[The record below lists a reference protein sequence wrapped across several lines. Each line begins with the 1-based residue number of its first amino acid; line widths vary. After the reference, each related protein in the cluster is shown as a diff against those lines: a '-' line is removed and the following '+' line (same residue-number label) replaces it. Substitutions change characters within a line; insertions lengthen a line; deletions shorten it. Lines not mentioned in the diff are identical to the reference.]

1 MLGEGEGDP
10 DPEALR
16 RRKESKSNA
25 EFQKVNALMEANE
38 RQAQAAKTGDTS
50 KLTRKER
57 RKLARVS

>member
-1 MLGEGEGDP
+1 
-10 DPEALR
+10 LR
-16 RRKESKSNA
+16 RRKESKSKA

>member
-1 MLGEGEGDP
+1 
-10 DPEALR
+10 LR